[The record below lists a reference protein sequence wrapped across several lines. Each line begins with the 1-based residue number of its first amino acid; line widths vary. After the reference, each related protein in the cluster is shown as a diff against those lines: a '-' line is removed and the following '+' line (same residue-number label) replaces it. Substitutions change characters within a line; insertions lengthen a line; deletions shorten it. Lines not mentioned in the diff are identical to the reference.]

1 MFIPCG
7 DRSIQRGQP
16 VNGFT
21 GPTAV
26 ARTIEFENTEVTDAD
41 VALSSN
47 KEYCNGQLTFLEGHR
62 SLYYWIIL
70 AQVFD

>member
-1 MFIPCG
+1 MNTKLFPPLL
-7 DRSIQRGQP
+7 SSLLL
-16 VNGFT
+16 VLA

-47 KEYCNGQLTFLEGHR
+47 KGQCNGQLTFLEGHR

-70 AQVFD
+70 AQVID

>member
-1 MFIPCG
+1 LA
-7 DRSIQRGQP
+7 
-16 VNGFT
+16 

-47 KEYCNGQLTFLEGHR
+47 KGQCNGQLTFLEGHR
-62 SLYYWIIL
+62 SLYYRIIL